1 MPSKERGTRGTFSLS
16 YCSSCF
22 YSIFQPFSPTNS
34 RRDGNTLSLL
44 YLICLTTIG
53 IVLIISRWLQKDRFS
68 KTNIV
73 THDHI
78 NGFLMTCILPS
89 LIWMFYYTIKSPC
102 KSTVEFL
109 DASVYYQDPFIS
121 GVYFF
126 GAGSIFLNILQI
138 AFYSEAKTEI
148 ISLLFTVFN
157 ALFTA
162 TQIIF
167 LRKYSKASFQDDST
181 IRMALLHLLSTNVIL
196 FCHTL
201 LSQSHHGFGF
211 KSVYF
216 QENKSLRIGKIL
228 NRLHPFLYPF
238 LIEFPLSSL
247 GAIYRL
253 WSDLKELEPK
263 PDDIYIDDELTEIN
277 TMDSEILEP
286 GEKFLNPEKNTR
298 KPSSPM
304 SPFQSPRLRKSMSNV
319 IIQHSKFDIMRRCVG
334 LGLLFGVVLSVFFL
348 AVVGVTAVH
357 TSALTVRLFYITN
370 MVYITCTSISCWII
384 LKGLLSQMYCWFDY
398 GAVDV
403 MLLLSLI
410 AVLFQQGFTF
420 TASIAQIYIS
430 ALPSYMLTLSIMEI
444 IQCMLQTSTVIRA
457 LRFRVGYK
465 SSLVREA
472 SLFLMICNIIIWLQ
486 RSFLVPQTPFL
497 SLVQSTFYGK
507 ASWNV
512 IFFLTY
518 PFYIFFRFHS
528 TVCLYNVWSIFNER

>member
-1 MPSKERGTRGTFSLS
+1 
-16 YCSSCF
+16 
-22 YSIFQPFSPTNS
+22 
-34 RRDGNTLSLL
+34 
-44 YLICLTTIG
+44 
-53 IVLIISRWLQKDRFS
+53 
-68 KTNIV
+68 
-73 THDHI
+73 
-78 NGFLMTCILPS
+78 MTCILPS
-89 LIWMFYYTIKSPC
+89 LIWMLYYTIKSPG

-126 GAGSIFLNILQI
+126 GTGSIFLHILQI
-138 AFYSEAKTEI
+138 AFYSESKTEI
-148 ISLLFTVFN
+148 ISLLFTIFN

-162 TQIIF
+162 TQIVF
-167 LRKYSKASFQDDST
+167 LRKYSKASFQDDSM

-201 LSQSHHGFGF
+201 LSQSHHGADFHSIHF
-211 KSVYF
+211 N
-216 QENKSLRIGKIL
+216 ENKSLRIGKVL
-228 NRLHPFLYPF
+228 SRLYPYLYPF

-277 TMDSEILEP
+277 TMDSAILEP
-286 GEKFLNPEKNTR
+286 GEQFLRTEKNTR
-298 KPSSPM
+298 TPSSPM
-304 SPFQSPRLRKSMSNV
+304 SPFQSPRIRKSMSNV
-319 IIQHSKFDIMRRCVG
+319 IIQQSKFDIMRRCVG
-334 LGLLFGVVLSVFFL
+334 LGLLFGVILSIFFL

-357 TSALTVRLFYITN
+357 TSALTVRLYYITN
-370 MVYITCTSISCWII
+370 MAYLAFTIVSCWII

-410 AVLFQQGFTF
+410 DVLFHQGFTF

-430 ALPSYMLTLSIMEI
+430 ALPRYMLILSIMEI
-444 IQCMLQTSTVIRA
+444 MQCMLQTSTVIRA
-457 LRFRVGYK
+457 LRFRIGYK

-497 SLVQSTFYGK
+497 SLVQSKFYGK
-507 ASWNV
+507 ASWDV

-518 PFYIFFRFHS
+518 PLQAFFRFHS
-528 TVCLYNVWSIFNER
+528 AVCLFNVWSVFNE

>member
-1 MPSKERGTRGTFSLS
+1 MPSKDRGTKGKFSIS

-22 YSIFQPFSPTNS
+22 YSLFQPFSPTNS
-34 RRDGNTLSLL
+34 RRDGSTLSLL

-53 IVLIISRWLQKDRFS
+53 VVLNISRWLQKDRFS

-78 NGFLMTCILPS
+78 SGFLMTCILPS
-89 LIWMFYYTIKSPC
+89 LIWMLYYTIKSPG

-109 DASVYYQDPFIS
+109 NASVYYQDPFIS

-126 GAGSIFLNILQI
+126 GTGSIFLHILQI
-138 AFYSEAKTEI
+138 AFYSEAKIEI
-148 ISLLFTVFN
+148 ISLLFTVFS

-162 TQIIF
+162 TQIVF
-167 LRKYSKASFQDDST
+167 LRKYSKASFQDDSM

-201 LSQSHHGFGF
+201 LSQSHHGARFH
-211 KSVYF
+211 SIH
-216 QENKSLRIGKIL
+216 ESKSLPIGKFL
-228 NRLHPFLYPF
+228 NRLYPFLYPF

-277 TMDSEILEP
+277 TMDSVILEP
-286 GEKFLNPEKNTR
+286 GEKFLNPERNTR
-298 KPSSPM
+298 KPYSPM
-304 SPFQSPRLRKSMSNV
+304 SPFQSPRIRKSMSNV
-319 IIQHSKFDIMRRCVG
+319 IIQQSKFDIMRRCVG
-334 LGLLFGVVLSVFFL
+334 LGLLFGVILSVFFL
-348 AVVGVTAVH
+348 AIVGVTAVH
-357 TSALTVRLFYITN
+357 TSALTVRIFYFTN
-370 MVYITCTSISCWII
+370 MLYLTFTCVSCWII

-398 GAVDV
+398 GAVDA
-403 MLLLSLI
+403 MLLFSLI
-410 AVLFQQGFTF
+410 AVLFHQGFTF
-420 TASIAQIYIS
+420 TASIAQIYIA
-430 ALPSYMLTLSIMEI
+430 ALPRYMLILSVMEI
-444 IQCMLQTSTVIRA
+444 MQCMLQTSTIIRA
-457 LRFRVGYK
+457 LRFRIGYK

-497 SLVQSTFYGK
+497 SLVQSKFYGRS
-507 ASWNV
+507 SWDV

-518 PFYIFFRFHS
+518 PFQVFFRFHS
-528 TVCLYNVWSIFNER
+528 TVCLYNIWSVFNE

>member
-1 MPSKERGTRGTFSLS
+1 MPSKDRGTKGKFSLS

-22 YSIFQPFSPTNS
+22 YSIFQPFSPSNS

-53 IVLIISRWLQKDRFS
+53 VVLNISRWLQKDRFS

-78 NGFLMTCILPS
+78 SGFLMTCILPS
-89 LIWMFYYTIKSPC
+89 LIWMLYYTVKTPG

-109 DASVYYQDPFIS
+109 NSSVYYQDPFIS

-126 GAGSIFLNILQI
+126 GTGSIFLHILQI
-138 AFYSEAKTEI
+138 AFYIEAKTEI
-148 ISLLFTVFN
+148 IRLLFTVLN
-157 ALFTA
+157 TLFIV

-167 LRKYSKASFQDDST
+167 LRKYSKASYQDDSM
-181 IRMALLHLLSTNVIL
+181 IRMALLHLLSTNIIL
-196 FCHTL
+196 FCHML
-201 LSQSHHGFGF
+201 MSQSHHSAV
-211 KSVYF
+211 KSIDH
-216 QENKSLRIGKIL
+216 NGKTLRIGKVL
-228 NRLHPFLYPF
+228 NHVYPFLYPF

-277 TMDSEILEP
+277 TMDSVILAP
-286 GEKFLNPEKNTR
+286 GEKFLNPERDIR

-304 SPFQSPRLRKSMSNV
+304 SPFQSPRIRKSTSNI
-319 IIQHSKFDIMRRCVG
+319 IIQQSKCDIMRRCVG
-334 LGLLFGVVLSVFFL
+334 LGLLFGVIFSVFFL
-348 AVVGVTAVH
+348 TVVGVTTMH
-357 TSALTVRLFYITN
+357 TSATTVRIFFMTN
-370 MVYITCTSISCWII
+370 MAYLTFTCISCWII

-403 MLLLSLI
+403 MLLLALI
-410 AVLFQQGFTF
+410 AVLFHQGFIF

-430 ALPSYMLTLSIMEI
+430 ILPCYMLTLSVMEI

-457 LRFRVGYK
+457 LRFRIGYR

-497 SLVQSTFYGK
+497 SLVQSNFYGK
-507 ASWNV
+507 ASWDV
-512 IFFLTY
+512 VFLLTY
-518 PFYIFFRFHS
+518 PFQAFFRFHS
-528 TVCLYNVWSIFNER
+528 TICLYNIWCVFNE

>member
-1 MPSKERGTRGTFSLS
+1 MPGKDRGTKGKLSIS

-53 IVLIISRWLQKDRFS
+53 VVLNISRWLQKDRFS

-73 THDHI
+73 THNHI

-89 LIWMFYYTIKSPC
+89 LIWMLYYTIKSPG

-126 GAGSIFLNILQI
+126 GTGSIFLHILQI
-138 AFYSEAKTEI
+138 AFYSESKTEI
-148 ISLLFTVFN
+148 ISLLFTIFN

-162 TQIIF
+162 TQIVF
-167 LRKYSKASFQDDST
+167 LRKYSKASFQDDSM

-201 LSQSHHGFGF
+201 LSQSHHGADFHSIHF
-211 KSVYF
+211 N
-216 QENKSLRIGKIL
+216 ENKSLRIGKVL
-228 NRLHPFLYPF
+228 SRLYPYLYPF

-277 TMDSEILEP
+277 TMDSAILEP
-286 GEKFLNPEKNTR
+286 GEQFLRTEKNTR
-298 KPSSPM
+298 TPSSPM
-304 SPFQSPRLRKSMSNV
+304 SPFQSPRIRKSMSNV
-319 IIQHSKFDIMRRCVG
+319 IIQQSKFDIMRRCVG
-334 LGLLFGVVLSVFFL
+334 LGLLFGVILSIFFL

-357 TSALTVRLFYITN
+357 TSALTVRLYYITN
-370 MVYITCTSISCWII
+370 MAYLAFTIVSCWII

-410 AVLFQQGFTF
+410 DVLFHQGFTF

-430 ALPSYMLTLSIMEI
+430 ALPRYMLILSIMEI
-444 IQCMLQTSTVIRA
+444 MQCMLQTSTVIRA
-457 LRFRVGYK
+457 LRFRIGYK

-497 SLVQSTFYGK
+497 SLVQSKFYGK
-507 ASWNV
+507 ASWDV

-518 PFYIFFRFHS
+518 PLQAFFRFHS
-528 TVCLYNVWSIFNER
+528 AVCLFNVWSVFNE